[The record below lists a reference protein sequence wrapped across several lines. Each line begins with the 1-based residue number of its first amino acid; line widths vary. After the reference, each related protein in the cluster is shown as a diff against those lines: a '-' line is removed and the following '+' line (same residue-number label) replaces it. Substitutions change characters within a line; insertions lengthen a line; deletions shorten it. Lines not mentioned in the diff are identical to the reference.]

1 MGSQPMGKVPDLRR
15 LAGRVASRST
25 VRWPWLWTCLGFCLL
40 ASVVGGPAVGLP
52 HAQVAAAVAGISPSA
67 RGPTSLPQAIAF
79 DQPPDT
85 TVGQQIMLAASSVT
99 TTSPPEG
106 TGLPVSFR
114 SDTPAMCTISGSIA
128 TPTAPG
134 FCVITATQG
143 GDGIY
148 APAPD
153 VARAFR
159 ARAGPEPQTITFD
172 QPAAAAVGQPVV
184 LTAASVALTSPPV
197 QTRLTVLFRSD
208 TPGVCTVSDS
218 TVTPTTADVCT
229 ITAFQGGSDRYA
241 AARPVQ
247 RSFQAHAGTVPQ
259 TITFGQLPR
268 DVIVGQQ
275 VTLSASTDAD
285 EPLVVSFRSGS
296 PLVCTVSGSTVT
308 AVAVGTCAITAF
320 QGGSAIYAPA
330 QASTRFQVIVTT
342 HRSPQQ
348 ISFGPV
354 PGATV
359 GVPVVLTASSWTQVF
374 EGPDS
379 PTGLPV
385 SYSARNP
392 RVCTVSG
399 ATVVPW
405 TAGLCVI
412 TASQPGGAQY
422 FPAKPVT
429 QVFPVA
435 RAPQTISFTPPAS
448 ATIGQPVVLTATASS
463 WLPVTYASST
473 PDVCTVSGAT
483 VAATAAGTCII
494 VASQP
499 GDDQYA
505 PANPVVAGSF
515 PVQKITQTISFSPPA
530 SATVG
535 QPVALTATASSGL
548 PVTYTSNS
556 TDVCTVSGSTL
567 TPAKAGT
574 CIIVASQPGDDQ
586 YAPANP
592 VVAGSFPVQKIT
604 QTISFTS
611 PNGAEA
617 GQRVALS
624 ASATSKLAVS
634 FTSDTPGV
642 CTVSGSTAATVKAG
656 TCAITAGQ
664 AGNDR
669 YAAAEPVRKSFP
681 VARIPQTIDF
691 PQPPDVTFGQ
701 PVTLTATASSGL
713 PVRYRM
719 STPDVCT
726 VSGRTVT
733 TMAARACII
742 TASQP
747 GNDRYAPARDVA
759 RSFLVERAAQTITFT
774 PPDSAAIGQ
783 PVTLAASASSGLAV
797 SYRTDTPAVCTVS
810 GSTVSPATVGI
821 CAITASQPGNGN
833 YAAAPQVSQSFPV
846 HRGTVGHGKTR
857 QAITF
862 RRPLATAVGR
872 RITLAAS
879 ASSGLGVSF
888 RSDTPSVCTVSGAIV
903 TATAAGTCAI
913 TASQPGNGNYAAA
926 RDVRRSFAVHAR
938 PHGDNNGNEASQA
951 ISFGQPSAAAVGQLV
966 PLSASAT
973 SGLAVSFSSDT
984 PAVCS
989 VSGTIVT
996 TVTAGTCA
1004 VTASQPGSA
1013 RYLAAPDVTQSFQV
1027 HAGHQAQTITFPRPP
1042 EGKVGEAATLL
1053 ASATSEL
1060 PVAFRSD
1067 TPRICTVSGST
1078 LTPTAAGT
1086 CTVTANQGGSDHYA
1100 AAHEVDQ
1107 SFDVAS
1113 AASIPT
1119 GVLTI
1124 LLGAVVFAAA
1134 GVTALV
1140 RRVRRP
1146 PRPPLGPQPTVRA
1159 APVPGPPALVSVQ
1172 KNGAGVTHTVH
1183 IESSPGASITRIK
1196 EARP

>member
-1 MGSQPMGKVPDLRR
+1 MGSRPMGKVPDLRR

-25 VRWPWLWTCLGFCLL
+25 VRWPWLWTFLGFCLL
-40 ASVVGGPAVGLP
+40 AAVVGGPTVGLP
-52 HAQVAAAVAGISPSA
+52 HAQVAAAVAEIPRSA
-67 RGPTSLPQAIAF
+67 REPASLPQAITF

-85 TVGQQIMLAASSVT
+85 TVGQQVTLAASSVT
-99 TTSPPEG
+99 TTPPPEG

-114 SDTPAMCTISGSIA
+114 SDTPAMCTVSDSIA

-143 GDGIY
+143 GDGTY

-172 QPAAAAVGQPVV
+172 QPAASAVGQPVS
-184 LTAASVALTSPPV
+184 LTAASVTMTSPPM
-197 QTRLTVLFRSD
+197 QTGLTVSFRSD
-208 TPGVCTVSDS
+208 TPDVCTVPGS
-218 TVTPTTADVCT
+218 TVTPTTADVCI
-229 ITAFQGGSDRYA
+229 ITASQGGSDRYA

-247 RSFQAHAGTVPQ
+247 RSFQAHTGTSPQ
-259 TITFGQLPR
+259 TITFAQPR
-268 DVIVGQQ
+268 DAILGQP

-285 EPLVVSFRSGS
+285 EPLVVSFRSDS
-296 PLVCTVSGSTVT
+296 PLVCTVSGPTVT
-308 AVAVGTCAITAF
+308 TVAVGTCAVTAF
-320 QGGSAIYAPA
+320 QGGSATYAAA
-330 QASTRFQVIVTT
+330 QASRSFQVIVTT
-342 HRSPQQ
+342 DRFAQQ
-348 ISFGPV
+348 ILFGPV

-374 EGPDS
+374 EGQDS

-385 SYSARNP
+385 SYTSRNR

-405 TAGLCVI
+405 TAGQCVI

-448 ATIGQPVVLTATASS
+448 ATIGQPVTLTATASS
-463 WLPVTYASST
+463 WLSVTYASST
-473 PDVCTVSGAT
+473 TDVCTVSGAT
-483 VAATAAGTCII
+483 VAATAAGTCIV

-548 PVTYTSNS
+548 PVTYTSTS

-574 CIIVASQPGDDQ
+574 CAVTASQPGDDKH
-586 YAPANP
+586 APADP
-592 VVAGSFPVQKIT
+592 VAGSFPVQKIT
-604 QTISFTS
+604 QTISFTP
-611 PNGAEA
+611 PNGADA
-617 GQRVALS
+617 GRRVALS

-634 FTSDTPGV
+634 FTSGTPGV

-691 PQPPDVTFGQ
+691 PQPPDVAFGQ

-713 PVRYRM
+713 PVRYRT

-733 TMAARACII
+733 TTAARACAI
-742 TASQP
+742 TARQA
-747 GNDRYAPARDVA
+747 GDTRYAPARDVA
-759 RSFLVERAAQTITFT
+759 RSFRVERAAQTITFT
-774 PPDSAAIGQ
+774 PPDRTAIGQ
-783 PVTLAASASSGLAV
+783 PVTVSASASSGLAV

-810 GSTVSPATVGI
+810 GSTVSPATVGT
-821 CAITASQPGNGN
+821 CTVTASQPGNDN
-833 YAAAPQVSQSFPV
+833 YAAAPGVSRSFPV
-846 HRGTVGHGKTR
+846 HRSTVHPGKTP

-862 RRPLATAVGR
+862 GRPPPAAVGQPV
-872 RITLAAS
+872 TLAAS
-879 ASSGLGVSF
+879 ATSGLAVSF
-888 RSDTPSVCTVSGAIV
+888 RSDTPSVCKVSGATV

-913 TASQPGNGNYAAA
+913 RASQAGDGRFAAA
-926 RDVRRSFAVHAR
+926 RDVQRSFAIHAHR
-938 PHGDNNGNEASQA
+938 AHVKKAPQA
-951 ISFGQPSAAAVGQLV
+951 IIFGPPPAAAVGQVV
-966 PLSASAT
+966 PLSASTT
-973 SGLAVSFSSDT
+973 SGLAVAFRSDT

-989 VSGTIVT
+989 VSGATVT
-996 TVTAGTCA
+996 TTTAGTCA
-1004 VTASQPGSA
+1004 VTASRQ
-1013 RYLAAPDVTQSFQV
+1013 AAP
-1027 HAGHQAQTITFPRPP
+1027 
-1042 EGKVGEAATLL
+1042 AT
-1053 ASATSEL
+1053 
-1060 PVAFRSD
+1060 
-1067 TPRICTVSGST
+1067 
-1078 LTPTAAGT
+1078 
-1086 CTVTANQGGSDHYA
+1086 
-1100 AAHEVDQ
+1100 
-1107 SFDVAS
+1107 
-1113 AASIPT
+1113 
-1119 GVLTI
+1119 
-1124 LLGAVVFAAA
+1124 
-1134 GVTALV
+1134 
-1140 RRVRRP
+1140 
-1146 PRPPLGPQPTVRA
+1146 
-1159 APVPGPPALVSVQ
+1159 GPPM
-1172 KNGAGVTHTVH
+1172 T
-1183 IESSPGASITRIK
+1183 
-1196 EARP
+1196 